1 MLLQDFNIQNATAA
15 FQHSKCYCSISTYKN
30 ASTAFQHKKC
40 YCSISTFK
48 MLLQHFNIQ
57 NATAAFQHTKMLVQH
72 FNIKNATA
80 GFQHTKMLGQHFNIL
95 MQVPHNFNLH
105 QWPVQQPVP
114 PLSWQP
120 HSDCTWSNHLSRSY
134 VVSIAPD
141 TPSKSHACTENMKTI
156 NSKLLLGVS
165 AVPVYTSTI
174 FMFSRNQTKYLFCKT
189 GLNKH
194 AYCVILSAC
203 LACSVP

>member
-1 MLLQDFNIQNATAA
+1 MLVEHFNIQNATAA
-15 FQHSKCYCSISTYKN
+15 FQHSKCS
-30 ASTAFQHKKC
+30 
-40 YCSISTFK
+40 CSISTFK

-72 FNIKNATA
+72 FNIKTATAGFQHTKMLVQHFNIKTATA

-141 TPSKSHACTENMKTI
+141 TPSKSHACTENIKTI